1 MQSVNAQDPASGN
14 ENNGSQEQSKGGG
27 SGEGAASAYARMKS
41 QREHLARQKP
51 GDETSAGTRKDGKS

>member
-1 MQSVNAQDPASGN
+1 MQSVNAHDPGSGN
-14 ENNGSQEQSKGGG
+14 ENKGAQEQAKTGG

-51 GDETSAGTRKDGKS
+51 GEETSAGTRKDGQS